1 MKCPECGLWNRA
13 SMPHCIRC
21 GAPLN
26 IDGASRPAWKDSLKD
41 GAPGTK
47 YLRADEF
54 GQMDVTPDPRDALA
68 REMQELKVRKQEG
81 AALKE
86 RILRPRGAKP
96 GVVIES
102 ETARVPSAEEPREH
116 RGWAGSGRRAQEANQ
131 GNTIVLRRVSPDA
144 AAEAREKEA
153 RRRIRFMDDTGVFVE
168 PRTYDP
174 LGPAPLSASSPSWS
188 PEIGGKSPGKHT
200 VLRAFL
206 VFLLMGALGIGGYF
220 TWEHFFGTTARMEED
235 SGAVVTASLLDGLAA
250 HTIMIPGKDG
260 TTIYIRELHASYL
273 VTDGFATVEVADH
286 IWYDNLEGTLD
297 ETMDVT
303 LTPFLKASA
312 GKQTPLSP
320 ITYPIT
326 IPLSPIT
333 LESPDSLRS
342 TVSTTMATIKI
353 VVRPGSR
360 VTVNG
365 INVSDTVSSETGEMS
380 YNATVQPIGNNPF
393 EIVVR
398 SPYCRD
404 NTITVVL
411 YRAPQEIPLD
421 LSVGTYGTT
430 DNKIM
435 KVTATTLPGA
445 YVEVTTPHSDLD
457 ITYLDTT
464 GKFSFNAIFDKIGDN
479 TISIS
484 SSYPGKKTSVV
495 EHTVYYLPPAD
506 EYTVKAWPLTAAG
519 YSELLSNIAVRA
531 ERAQVYVVTGVVQY
545 SLSDKPQRV
554 VINTSEDGKSQPV
567 VVQNYTK
574 THWEVGTYYRIY
586 ADAYSTY
593 NSMPWLNGRYTYR
606 K

>member
-1 MKCPECGLWNRA
+1 
-13 SMPHCIRC
+13 MPHCIQC

-26 IDGASRPAWKDSLKD
+26 IDGAIRPAWKDSLRD
-41 GAPGTK
+41 ASPGTR

-54 GQMDVTPDPRDALA
+54 GQMDLTPDPRDALA
-68 REMQELKVRKQEG
+68 REMQDLKQRKQEG

-86 RILRPRGAKP
+86 KMTKPRRGQP
-96 GVVIES
+96 GVVIDS
-102 ETARVPSAEEPREH
+102 ETTRTPPSRVDSAHSE
-116 RGWAGSGRRAQEANQ
+116 
-131 GNTIVLRRVSPDA
+131 NTIVLRRVSFDA
-144 AAEAREKEA
+144 DAEEREREA
-153 RRRIRFMDDTGVFVE
+153 RRRVRFMDDTGVFVE

-174 LGPAPLSASSPSWS
+174 LGPVPVSASSPTWS
-188 PEIGGKSPGKHT
+188 PEVRGRKPRKHVVIRT
-200 VLRAFL
+200 LAILLL
-206 VFLLMGALGIGGYF
+206 VGALGIGGFF
-220 TWEHFFGTTARMEED
+220 TYEHFFGATARMEEE
-235 SGAVVTASLLDGLAA
+235 SSAIVTASILDGLSA
-250 HTIMIPGKDG
+250 HTIMIPGEEG
-260 TTIYIRELHASYL
+260 TSIYIRELHASYL

-312 GKQTPLSP
+312 GKQTPLAP
-320 ITYPIT
+320 VTYPIT

-333 LESPDSLRS
+333 LESPDALRT

-365 INVSDTVSSETGEMS
+365 SNVSDTVSSETGEMS
-380 YNATVQPIGNNPF
+380 YNATVQPIGDNRYD
-393 EIVVR
+393 IVVR

-404 NTITVVL
+404 NSISVVL

-435 KVTATTLPGA
+435 KVSATTLPGA

-457 ITYLDTT
+457 ITYLDKN

-484 SSYPGKKTSVV
+484 ASYPGKKTSVV

-506 EYTVKAWPLTAAG
+506 EYTVKAWPLTPEG
-519 YSELLSNIAVRA
+519 YSELISNIAVRA
-531 ERAQVYVVTGVVQY
+531 ERSQVYVVTGVVQY
-545 SLSDKPQRV
+545 SISDKPQRV

-574 THWEVGTYYRIY
+574 IHWEVGTYYRIY
-586 ADAYSTY
+586 ADAYSSY
-593 NSMPWLNGRYTYR
+593 NSMPWLNARYTYR